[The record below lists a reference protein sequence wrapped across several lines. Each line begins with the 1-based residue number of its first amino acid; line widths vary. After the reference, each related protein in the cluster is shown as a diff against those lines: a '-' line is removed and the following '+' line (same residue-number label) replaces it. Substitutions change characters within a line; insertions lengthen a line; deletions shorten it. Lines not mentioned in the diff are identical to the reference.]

1 MVATPEIP
9 LNAKSL
15 AQAMNRSP
23 WFVSVMKNQ
32 GYEFSHGTRT
42 LLTHALKWLR
52 EHPDFRAS
60 RYISTGR
67 KRQPRQPV
75 ECAGKFGG

>member
-1 MVATPEIP
+1 MTEIP

-42 LLTHALKWLR
+42 LLTHALRWLSQ
-52 EHPDFRAS
+52 HPDFRAS

-67 KRQPRQPV
+67 KRPV
-75 ECAGKFGG
+75 HQQAECAGKLGG